1 MYIYTQTAVAENYRE
16 IGHTFEPQTAVAK
29 SIMKSDIHLAT
40 DRYGWKVYRNRT
52 YFLATDRR
60 G

>member
-1 MYIYTQTAVAENYRE
+1 MYIYPQTAAAENYRE

-40 DRYGWKVYRNRT
+40 DRYG
-52 YFLATDRR
+52 
-60 G
+60 